1 MNGTVVIES
10 AFGVTETQKITH
22 EDEIFNAYLEDVYV
36 NKDMI
41 NISVVD
47 ALLFNLL
54 DFLKTMVVDTGNEI
68 QFLFNDYKDT
78 DFKYNA
84 MATDKM
90 VLIKNYDD
98 LANATHVDTL
108 NNFWRAQDFRFY
120 INNNHYSN

>member
-1 MNGTVVIES
+1 M
-10 AFGVTETQKITH
+10 TETQKITH

-54 DFLKTMVVDTGNEI
+54 DFLKKMVVDKGNEI
-68 QFLFNDYKDT
+68 QFLFNGYKDT

-84 MATDKM
+84 MATYKM

-98 LANATHVDTL
+98 LANTTHVDTL
-108 NNFWRAQDFRFY
+108 NNFWRAQDFLFY
-120 INNNHYSN
+120 KKNE